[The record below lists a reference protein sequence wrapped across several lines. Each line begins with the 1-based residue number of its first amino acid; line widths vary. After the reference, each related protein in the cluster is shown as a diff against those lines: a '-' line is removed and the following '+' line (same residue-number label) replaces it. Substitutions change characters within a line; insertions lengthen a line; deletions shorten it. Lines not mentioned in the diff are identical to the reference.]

1 MCSGSSSADSIN
13 AISCKSCS
21 LICLMLPSTAP
32 PSWLKELLSAKSFFE
47 FITSM
52 TDSAWDKSILPF
64 KNALLVNSP
73 GSAGLAPF
81 LITASSTLFI
91 TYTPPWQ
98 SISTV
103 SSLVYVFGAFIKST
117 ITSSI
122 FSSPSYIKP

>member
-1 MCSGSSSADSIN
+1 MYYFIGDIFMN
-13 AISCKSCS
+13 EEN
-21 LICLMLPSTAP
+21 LIKYYNKFNEDKRLNTRHGQV
-32 PSWLKELLSAKSFFE
+32 E